1 MTKRTRL
8 PPRLRNAPQPCSNLH
23 AAKATALLDQACA
36 VHKYVCHSAPAVV
49 CSVSGA
55 PTTSQWGP
63 CACAVDAS
71 TSAGDP
77 LMCSS
82 PISAEM
88 V

>member
-1 MTKRTRL
+1 MQQEQQNCLISHAQCTKIWL
-8 PPRLRNAPQPCSNLH
+8 
-23 AAKATALLDQACA
+23 
-36 VHKYVCHSAPAVV
+36 SAPAVV

-63 CACAVDAS
+63 CACAVEAS